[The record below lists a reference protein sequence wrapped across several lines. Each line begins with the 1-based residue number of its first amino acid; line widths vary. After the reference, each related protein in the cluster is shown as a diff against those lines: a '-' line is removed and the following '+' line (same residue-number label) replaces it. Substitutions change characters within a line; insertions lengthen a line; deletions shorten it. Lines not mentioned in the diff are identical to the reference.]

1 MSVLEHLLHL
11 QERDTAIDQLQ
22 HRRAH
27 LPERAE
33 LESTTAAAA
42 DLSKRR
48 IDVSAQRDELGREQK
63 RLEDEVA
70 LVEAKRQETDARLYS
85 GTVTSPRE
93 LQSLQDE
100 VGALSRRQESLED
113 ELLEVMSAIEPLDDT
128 IAALDAEEAA
138 LSARRAE
145 AERALAKAEETIDA
159 ELEDVAAERSATVSA
174 LPAETV
180 ADYETKRRQ
189 LGGVAVARL
198 AGASCGGCH
207 LTLSA
212 VEIDRI
218 KRLPPDVPAICEECG
233 RMLVH

>member
-1 MSVLEHLLHL
+1 MSVLEQLLHL
-11 QERDTAIDQLQ
+11 QELDTVVDQLR
-22 HRRAH
+22 HRRDH

-33 LESTTAAAA
+33 LEEIASAEK
-42 DLSKRR
+42 DLSSRR
-48 IDVSAQRDELGREQK
+48 SEVSGRRDELAREQK

-70 LVEAKRQETDARLYS
+70 LVEEKRRDTDAKLYGGS
-85 GTVTSPRE
+85 VTSPRE

-100 VGALSRRQESLED
+100 VGALARRQSTLED
-113 ELLEVMSAIEPLDDT
+113 EQLEIMTAVEPLDET
-128 IAALDAEEAA
+128 LASLDAEEQA
-138 LSARRAE
+138 LDTRRGE
-145 AERALAKAEETIDA
+145 VERALAGAESEIDT
-159 ELEDVAAERSATVSA
+159 ELEGVTAERDTTAAS
-174 LPAETV
+174 LPADTL

-198 AGASCGGCH
+198 VGTSCGGCH

-218 KRLPPDVPAICEECG
+218 KRLPPDVPAVCEECG